1 MAQLTTIRWKAKG
14 TESEFLK
21 LLENV
26 NAYVA
31 RGPFYYVITGITC
44 ETFETDA
51 VIAPSGEVVQ
61 RSWSKDLFEII
72 VDFAV
77 HDTIESGR
85 KRASED
91 DLRIILSPR
100 T

>member
-91 DLRIILSPR
+91 DLRIILSPH